1 MFKSLLN
8 FCQTRK
14 KYAKH
19 RALMN
24 VQVMSFQKVQGH
36 LRGETIYDFTSEWE
50 QSAVYSE
57 SVLENNANPAYRKWD
72 NFIYFNKRTVYT

>member
-1 MFKSLLN
+1 MYFFKSFFYTKWTIFKSLLN
-8 FCQTRK
+8 FYQTRQ
-14 KYAKH
+14 KYARH

-50 QSAVYSE
+50 QSAVYSD
-57 SVLENNANPAYRKWD
+57 SVLENSANLAYRK
-72 NFIYFNKRTVYT
+72 